1 MNLTPGTSIR
11 LKTKGDTILI
21 ESLAKNDEKKGNYA
35 GENVGDAWS
44 AKIQAAKSNAQQ
56 EKKVMACLCDSFLTR
71 SSSHCHK
78 TTSKVLTTRTS
89 GSEIVCGSRRVDPLS
104 SCVNSLFDTPL

>member
-1 MNLTPGTSIR
+1 MNLSPGTSIR

-44 AKIQAAKSNAQQ
+44 AKIQAAKATSTQTQ
-56 EKKVMACLCDSFLTR
+56 KVGGALLLC
-71 SSSHCHK
+71 K
-78 TTSKVLTTRTS
+78 TNTNLISLIS
-89 GSEIVCGSRRVDPLS
+89 QPLPQDNKQG
-104 SCVNSLFDTPL
+104 VEDEDEWK

>member
-1 MNLTPGTSIR
+1 MTLSPGTSIR

-44 AKIQAAKSNAQQ
+44 AKIQAAKATSTQTQKVGGGALLLCKTNTNLISHLSAIATRQQ
-56 EKKVMACLCDSFLTR
+56 A
-71 SSSHCHK
+71 
-78 TTSKVLTTRTS
+78 
-89 GSEIVCGSRRVDPLS
+89 RR
-104 SCVNSLFDTPL
+104 